1 MPSASPI
8 LNDTT
13 KDEKYQ
19 IVEEIMSAS
28 DYYKVLGI
36 KKDGSTEEIRRA
48 YIKVK

>member
-36 KKDGSTEEIRRA
+36 KKDASTEEIRRA